1 MAAEASAL
9 DTLLTRALG
18 DRFWGRRLAAA
29 AGGCI
34 SDSFVYGDGDR
45 RFFVKRD
52 GPGRLT
58 MFEAEAEGLR
68 ELADARA
75 IRVPGVVAVGEADG
89 AVLVLE
95 YIALSSPD
103 ESCLARLGDRLAALH
118 EVTAKRHGWRRDNT
132 IGGTPQRNDCDH
144 LWPRFFA
151 GRRIGPQLELAAAG
165 GYRALADGP
174 GRRLIEAIPALLDG
188 HEPLPSLL
196 HGDLW
201 SGNLAAD
208 QAGAP
213 VVYDPAVYFGDRET
227 DIAMTELFGGLGQS
241 FRAAYEAAWPLAAGY
256 PVRRELY
263 NLYHVLNHLNLF
275 GAGYLA
281 RAEIMIS
288 RLLAET
294 R

>member
-1 MAAEASAL
+1 MVAESSAL
-9 DTLLTRALG
+9 DALLSRALG
-18 DRFWGRRLAAA
+18 RRFTGRRLAAA
-29 AGGCI
+29 AGGCT
-34 SDSFVYGDGDR
+34 SDSFVYGDGNR
-45 RFFVKRD
+45 RFFVKRQSAE
-52 GPGRLT
+52 RLA

-68 ELADARA
+68 ELAAARA
-75 IRVPGVVAVGEADG
+75 VRVPGVVAVGVADG

-95 YIALSSPD
+95 HIALRSPD
-103 ESCLARLGDRLAALH
+103 DSCLARLGERLAALH
-118 EVTAKRHGWRRDNT
+118 RVTATRHGWRRDNT
-132 IGGTPQRNDCDH
+132 IGSTPQHNDCDE

-151 GRRIGPQLELAAAG
+151 RRRIGPQLELAAAG
-165 GYRALADGP
+165 GYRELADGP

-188 HEPLPSLL
+188 HQPAPSLL

-227 DIAMTELFGGLGQS
+227 DIAMTELFGGVGRA
-241 FRAAYEAAWPLAAGY
+241 FRAAYEAVWPLPAGY

-263 NLYHVLNHLNLF
+263 NLYHVLNHLHLF
-275 GAGYLA
+275 GPGYLA
-281 RAEIMIS
+281 RAGNMIT